1 MKIAVAATGPTLDA
15 KVERRLG
22 LCAYLLIVDTESLD
36 FEAVPVPDAAA
47 GRGSGLKVIA
57 LALAQDT
64 SVILAGYVSP
74 DIARTLRQN
83 GVEVVTSVS
92 GSAREAVER
101 YRRGEVET
109 REAEHSGW
117 APASS
122 LKRSARQLA
131 SMLPVLLGV
140 VLLVGLFKVLV
151 SKDALLSVFSGEPL
165 PDTFLGAC
173 FGSVLAG
180 NPVNSYVIGEA
191 LLRMGVGLFA
201 VTAVIVTWVTVG
213 LVQLPAEITALGA
226 RFAVSRNVAAFI
238 VSIPIALLTALLVGF
253 LT

>member
-1 MKIAVAATGPTLDA
+1 MRIAVAATGPTLDA

-36 FEAVPVPDAAA
+36 FKAVRVPDAEAA
-47 GRGSGLKVIA
+47 RGAGLKVIV
-57 LALAQDT
+57 LALAEDAR
-64 SVILAGYVSP
+64 VLLVGYVSP
-74 DIARTLRQN
+74 DIAKTLRRN

-92 GSAREAVER
+92 GHAREAVER
-101 YRRGEVET
+101 YMRGEVET
-109 REAEHSGW
+109 GGVERDGW
-117 APASS
+117 AFASS
-122 LKRSARQLA
+122 LGRSAKQLA
-131 SMLPVLLGV
+131 LMFPVLLGV
-140 VLLVGLFKVLV
+140 VLLVGLFKSLA
-151 SKDALLSVFSGEPL
+151 SREFLLSVFSGEPL

-173 FGSVLAG
+173 FGSILAG

-226 RFAVSRNVAAFI
+226 RFAVTRTLAAFI
-238 VSIPIALLTALLVGF
+238 VSIPIALLTALLVGI
-253 LT
+253 LA